1 MINHENH
8 IIQYENHENHENP
21 RIPNEN
27 NENHENLRIS
37 FENKRFFKTI
47 EFLSIIIKKMKNHR
61 ILHQNQ

>member
-1 MINHENH
+1 MRNHENH

-37 FENKRFFKTI
+37 FENQICFEDHIIHRDNYKTT
-47 EFLSIIIKKMKNHR
+47 KKSYNSTT
-61 ILHQNQ
+61 